1 MKRNMTENSTRATA
15 GYLPVLL
22 FNQKKRARLPLTS
35 NPMEHETG
43 SNSIVPTPE
52 SFDSPPASNRG
63 MVRSTP
69 QNNQTIPNN
78 YRAQFQYSNM
88 RSNCG
93 MAPVLNSAKSTKT
106 SQIQQVPQHEQSQEH
121 GQFSSRSNT
130 TVQSNK
136 TGWNTGIKQQLG
148 NTWKESNRPVIKER
162 KEFASTTG
170 TNRLQMKNID
180 TFRSHISSDSYKAQ
194 PKSYQQMPQMF
205 KNSPQNVTVRR
216 HCGQQNQF
224 TENNFV
230 NNPEDDVLKKSK
242 PVQMKFTQPDNS
254 LRVLTTT
261 IEGMKHWT
269 QYNDR
274 FALLFEV
281 FATLDSAVI
290 SGEYSAKNFLLRDRK
305 ESVPCV
311 FYETIEA
318 FIFELCDPPT
328 EVVKMRTGRL
338 WMLQHLLGA
347 QKQIKW
353 QCTNLCSHG
362 FWHLS
367 LLQRFPS

>member
-106 SQIQQVPQHEQSQEH
+106 S
-121 GQFSSRSNT
+121 
-130 TVQSNK
+130 
-136 TGWNTGIKQQLG
+136 TGIKQQLG

-311 FYETIEA
+311 FYETDRDLPRLIRGQKHRCMGNYDRKRNLFKCVSVRPASTIEQKTYEEFVSVA
-318 FIFELCDPPT
+318 DAE
-328 EVVKMRTGRL
+328 MRQSVQAL
-338 WMLQHLLGA
+338 NEA
-347 QKQIKW
+347 
-353 QCTNLCSHG
+353 
-362 FWHLS
+362 
-367 LLQRFPS
+367 